1 MCSMGVPPTSTNRGV
16 ERTIKNGLI
25 AGVDW
30 FQGTWKGGTSFETF
44 CAEILDLN
52 PALFTKTDKGLYGWG
67 GQAFFGSIRVLYGG
81 RAGSEGVHLLMSGQA
96 CREYEQM
103 RNLEDM
109 MRRFI
114 EKGSLSRLD
123 IAVDDIR
130 GYFSIQTM
138 ARYLREGKYSMRF
151 RKYRIME
158 TWGTAENEAQGIT
171 IYFGSPKS
179 NMQIRFYEKD
189 KERVAKGYELVE
201 GIKIWN
207 RGEIQLRD
215 EHANNALREIFS
227 KGIGKVF
234 FDLVY
239 TNIRFLKES
248 NDTNKRRWETVKWWK
263 DYLGDCERLSIA
275 PKMLE
280 SDLITADMWID
291 RQVTKTLA
299 KIWLAQGGRMD
310 RIIEYLEEGAEK
322 LTEEDFE
329 EIEKQS
335 KRYNQ
340 YLRKKALEETFRPLL
355 SNTY

>member
-130 GYFSIQTM
+130 GYF
-138 ARYLREGKYSMRF
+138 RF
-151 RKYRIME
+151 KP
-158 TWGTAENEAQGIT
+158 WQGI
-171 IYFGSPKS
+171 
-179 NMQIRFYEKD
+179 
-189 KERVAKGYELVE
+189 
-201 GIKIWN
+201 
-207 RGEIQLRD
+207 
-215 EHANNALREIFS
+215 
-227 KGIGKVF
+227 
-234 FDLVY
+234 
-239 TNIRFLKES
+239 
-248 NDTNKRRWETVKWWK
+248 
-263 DYLGDCERLSIA
+263 
-275 PKMLE
+275 
-280 SDLITADMWID
+280 
-291 RQVTKTLA
+291 
-299 KIWLAQGGRMD
+299 
-310 RIIEYLEEGAEK
+310 
-322 LTEEDFE
+322 
-329 EIEKQS
+329 
-335 KRYNQ
+335 
-340 YLRKKALEETFRPLL
+340 
-355 SNTY
+355 